1 MKFGPPGCNDTKPAD
16 TSCITSETRR
26 AHLANKPAFPDPRCE
41 LYAQVSAEL
50 GDLDPCES
58 TSELNQPELFSPR
71 QLAEQALYRS
81 TGIAVR
87 PFTTLSAAGGTFL
100 YPELALLARTR

>member
-1 MKFGPPGCNDTKPAD
+1 MKFDQFGFSDTNRD
-16 TSCITSETRR
+16 GMSCITSEI
-26 AHLANKPAFPDPRCE
+26 LPAQREIRHQFPDPRFDLC
-41 LYAQVSAEL
+41 AQVSEEL

-81 TGIAVR
+81 TDTALR